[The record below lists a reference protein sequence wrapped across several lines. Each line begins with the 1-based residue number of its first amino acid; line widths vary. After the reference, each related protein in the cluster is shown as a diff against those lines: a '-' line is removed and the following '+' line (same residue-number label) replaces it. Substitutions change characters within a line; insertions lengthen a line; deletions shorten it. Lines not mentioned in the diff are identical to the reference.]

1 MPSYTSTSP
10 PSIGKQTPQ
19 QLLIVGQLKNRSTSK
34 EGDLE
39 DVEVSLPLLHPA
51 YHNKVVASVAT
62 SMVESSCVAIRKAIA
77 VSKPNLAKLA
87 GILHL
92 RW

>member
-1 MPSYTSTSP
+1 M
-10 PSIGKQTPQ
+10 
-19 QLLIVGQLKNRSTSK
+19 
-34 EGDLE
+34 
-39 DVEVSLPLLHPA
+39 HPA
-51 YHNKVVASVAT
+51 YHNKVVASVSAWVAT